1 MLGAER
7 DIVANHVSTGQVK
20 MVYWPML
27 DLGPNST
34 NAAAAAFCAG
44 EQDPA
49 LFWDYHHALFE
60 NQRSIYLAQ
69 RDFFVDTATG
79 LGLDAAA
86 FEACYDGDDVRT
98 LLDQLDDARR
108 DAGITQRPTFD
119 LNGRRLLGAQPYETF
134 AEVITGSLP

>member
-7 DIVANHVSTGQVK
+7 DIVANHVAAGQVK

-49 LFWDYHHALFE
+49 LFWAYHHTLFE
-60 NQRSIYLAQ
+60 NQRDVYLAR
-69 RDFFVDTATG
+69 RDYFVET
-79 LGLDAAA
+79 AAA
-86 FEACYDGDDVRT
+86 LELDTDLFEACYDGDDVRA
-98 LLDQLDDARR
+98 LLEQLDDERR
-108 DAGITQRPTFD
+108 DAGVTQRPTFD
-119 LNGRRLLGAQPYETF
+119 VNGQRLLGAQSYEIF
-134 AEVITGSLP
+134 AEVITGFLP